1 MGAPVREDGPRT
13 ARAGEGEE
21 PRTTDAGP
29 DLRPA
34 EGGEE
39 LREVLEGL
47 SGPDKSIPTKYHYDA
62 RGSRLFEEITQLDEY
77 YLTRTERALLEE
89 RMPALVEELEP
100 ATLVELGAGS
110 AEKSRIILDAM
121 VEIGCAR
128 AYVPVDVSATFLAE
142 TAATLR
148 TEYPRIDVVPRVADI
163 TEPLHVPPGLPH
175 PRWIA
180 FLGSTLGNFDETE
193 AVRLLGR
200 VARCLEDGDRFL
212 LGIDLRPGPGKSVER
227 IEAAYNDARG
237 VTADFSLNIL
247 SVLNDTF
254 GSDFDLEAFEH
265 RSSYNPETGR
275 IETALESTKDQTVR
289 FPGGQVVAVARG
301 ERIRTE
307 ISSKY
312 DGSTID
318 RLFRAA
324 GLSVDR
330 WMEDDEG
337 LYALVL
343 SGAAD

>member
-1 MGAPVREDGPRT
+1 MRGMTEGRGAG
-13 ARAGEGEE
+13 AR
-21 PRTTDAGP
+21 P
-29 DLRPA
+29 DLHPA
-34 EGGEE
+34 EGDED
-39 LREVLEGL
+39 LRELLEGL
-47 SGPDKSIPTKYHYDA
+47 SGPHKRIPTKYHYDA
-62 RGSRLFEEITQLDEY
+62 RGSRLFEEITELDEY
-77 YLTRTERALLEE
+77 YLTRTERGLLKA
-89 RMPALVEELEP
+89 RMPRLVAELEP

-121 VEIGCAR
+121 VESGCAR
-128 AYVPVDVSATFLAE
+128 AYVPLDVSAAFLAE
-142 TAATLR
+142 TAAILR
-148 TEYPRIDVVPRVADI
+148 SEYAELEVVPRVADL
-163 TEPLHVPPGLPH
+163 TAPLELPRGLPH

-193 AVRLLGR
+193 ATKLLGR

-212 LGIDLRPGPGKSVER
+212 LGVDLRPGPGKSVER

-237 VTADFSLNIL
+237 VTAEFSLNIL
-247 SVLNDTF
+247 SVLNAAF
-254 GSDFDLEAFEH
+254 GSDFELEAFEH

-275 IETALESTKDQTVR
+275 IETSLESTKDQTIR
-289 FPGGQVVAVARG
+289 FPGGQLVAVARG

-312 DGSTID
+312 DRSTID

-337 LYALVL
+337 LYAVVL
-343 SGAAD
+343 SGPADRGA